1 MEPTRGLDG
10 APKTGHPTNGLL
22 YIFVEMP
29 VPRHA
34 GTARTICC
42 ASLGYEPYHIY
53 PDFLQTCPPGP
64 YVDPGTSD
72 IP

>member
-22 YIFVEMP
+22 Y
-29 VPRHA
+29 A

-53 PDFLQTCPPGP
+53 PNFLQTCPPGP